1 MHLLN
6 HHLPILFAIAALVI
20 FAACS
25 EYPEMD
31 ENILAYHVFNEG
43 QFDVGNDDDE
53 YVDLV
58 SKSFGMTS
66 KEVRK
71 IQKTIIS
78 KKTESNLRYT
88 FEGVMHSKIVELLD
102 KNSNS
107 ARKDFIVNVLAPY
120 LNVLSKNEPYKSGLD
135 KDIFEN
141 DIIFLFGKF
150 FKNSAVL
157 GNFIDDIYRYNHG
170 GVSSTDYLNLLNE
183 TLAGYNLFVDWNP
196 QNNLNVLK
204 VEEIILLTTPYKGK
218 SITVLNLRRIVP
230 GLMPPKLGY
239 YTAGSNQVVLLD
251 DMIDAN
257 VEEVA
262 AEIEQGRFFS
272 KYEDKRFEKFWRS
285 IGLNLNVEKASK
297 IYKSLMKKDFAGHT
311 RSEIKVALAMETAV
325 HEAKHLA
332 DQIEHPELTLNLD
345 AEFSAHVT
353 AAMFNPAP
361 NATLFSAIRRME
373 NYAMNHQLSQMNEVV
388 RKLWEMA
395 IRSANEELYTD
406 DSLRQ
411 DLLCLYNDYRT
422 IRERASFETLDDFH
436 HQIASKIAEHYNMED
451 VGKSLNL
458 INTGC
463 TSAIPHSKPTI
474 QFQEQTPLGSGKYMP
489 VGQVKLDEEPSGKI
503 IIRESESGK
512 IIIQKN

>member
-6 HHLPILFAIAALVI
+6 HHLSILFALATLFVI
-20 FAACS
+20 EACS

-31 ENILAYHVFNEG
+31 VDILAYHVFNEG
-43 QFDVGNDDDE
+43 QFDVENNDNE
-53 YVDLV
+53 YVNLV

-71 IQKTIIS
+71 IQKTILS
-78 KKTESNLRYT
+78 KKTKSNLRFT

-107 ARKDFIVNVLAPY
+107 ARKDFVVNVLAPY
-120 LNVLSKNEPYKSGLD
+120 LNVLSKNEPYRSGLD

-150 FKNSAVL
+150 FKKSAVL
-157 GNFIDDIYRYNHG
+157 GNFIDDIYRYNRG
-170 GVSSTDYLNLLNE
+170 GVSSTDHLNLLNE

-204 VEEIILLTTPYKGK
+204 VENVVLQITPYKGK
-218 SITVLNLRRIVP
+218 SIAILNLKRVIP
-230 GLMPPKLGY
+230 GLLPPKLGY
-239 YTAGSNQVVLLD
+239 YTAGSSQVVLLD
-251 DMIDAN
+251 DMINASVD
-257 VEEVA
+257 ETA

-272 KYEDKRFEKFWRS
+272 KYEDKRFEKFWHS

-297 IYKSLMKKDFAGHT
+297 IYKSLIKKDFAGHT
-311 RSEIKVALAMETAV
+311 KSEIKMALAMETAV
-325 HEAKHLA
+325 HEAKHLV

-353 AAMFNPAP
+353 AAIFSPAP

-373 NYAMNHQLSQMNEVV
+373 NYAMYHRLSQMNEAV
-388 RKLWEMA
+388 RSLWEMA

-406 DSLRQ
+406 DSLRK

-422 IRERASFETLDDFH
+422 IRERTSFETLDYFH
-436 HQIASKIAEHYNMED
+436 YQIVSKIAEYYNVED

-458 INTGC
+458 VNAGC
-463 TSAIPHSKPTI
+463 TSAIPLSKPTI
-474 QFQEQTPLGSGKYMP
+474 QFQEQTHLGSEKYISED
-489 VGQVKLDEEPSGKI
+489 QVELDERPSGKM

-512 IIIQKN
+512 IVIQEN